1 MDLYQLLRQDHQ
13 KVKRLFERIDDTFD
27 ATTKSR
33 ERLFGELKQEL
44 ELHSEM
50 EERHFYPALEQR
62 EELRDLV
69 EDAREEH
76 EEMAELLAAL
86 DEGDK
91 DEEEW
96 ASQLE
101 ELRETVE
108 THVEEEEGEIF
119 PKAQEL
125 LDQGRTEAIARAIEQ
140 DKAAAKAR

>member
-13 KVKRLFERIDDTFD
+13 KVKRLFERIDDTFG

-33 ERLFGELKQEL
+33 ERLFSELKQEL
-44 ELHSEM
+44 ELHSEL
-50 EERHFYPALEQR
+50 EESHFYPALEQQ
-62 EELRDLV
+62 EELQDLI

-76 EEMAELLAAL
+76 AEMAELLAAL

-91 DEEEW
+91 DDEEW
-96 ASQLE
+96 ADQLE

-125 LDQGRTEAIARAIEQ
+125 LDQGRADAIAQAIEQ
-140 DKAAAKAR
+140 EKAAAKAR

>member
-13 KVKRLFERIDDTFD
+13 KVKRLFERIDDTFG

-33 ERLFGELKQEL
+33 ERLFSELKQEL
-44 ELHSEM
+44 ELHSEL
-50 EERHFYPALEQR
+50 EESHFYPALEQQ
-62 EELRDLV
+62 EELQDLI

-76 EEMAELLAAL
+76 AEMAELLAAL

-91 DEEEW
+91 DDEEW

-125 LDQGRTEAIARAIEQ
+125 LDQGRADAIAQAIEQ
-140 DKAAAKAR
+140 EKAAAKAR